1 MVLVAGGVLADLT
14 YTATTELLTEAGWR
28 LAAPLPAPA
37 IMPGLGLGNRVLLLG
52 NLTTNHTPHTCPL
65 HRPAQAAMTATP
77 TWTWCWST
85 RRGRGR
91 GRGRGGRRGGCG
103 RGGCSTQ

>member
-28 LAAPLPAPA
+28 LAAPLPVPA
-37 IMPGLGLGNRVLLLG
+37 IMPGLGLDNRVLLLG
-52 NLTTNHTPHTCPL
+52 NTHPLTFVHCP
-65 HRPAQAAMTATP
+65 RPAQVAMTATP

>member
-1 MVLVAGGVLADLT
+1 MWVVLVAGGVLADLT

-52 NLTTNHTPHTCPL
+52 N
-65 HRPAQAAMTATP
+65 
-77 TWTWCWST
+77 
-85 RRGRGR
+85 
-91 GRGRGGRRGGCG
+91 
-103 RGGCSTQ
+103 

>member
-52 NLTTNHTPHTCPL
+52 NSYILTPVHC
-65 HRPAQAAMTATP
+65 TAP
-77 TWTWCWST
+77 P
-85 RRGRGR
+85 RRL
-91 GRGRGGRRGGCG
+91 
-103 RGGCSTQ
+103 